1 MRQANRTRSPVR
13 VPTTSPTKIRRAR
26 EGREGSG
33 GSRGQ
38 QKTVLKAPID
48 RPVGHLRRP
57 HRLKALAPEALD
69 LIEPQSRG
77 DAQNTTAYFR
87 AHPASGG
94 TTALSELHRTG

>member
-1 MRQANRTRSPVR
+1 VKEAADQ
-13 VPTTSPTKIRRAR
+13 
-26 EGREGSG
+26 EGN
-33 GSRGQ
+33 
-38 QKTVLKAPID
+38 KKAVLKAPID

-69 LIEPQSRG
+69 LIESQSRG

-94 TTALSELHRTG
+94 TTAVSELHRTG